1 MNQKGKKAVASLE
14 VRVGDHA
21 KLAPSQ
27 KGFQEGD
34 MHDSGVACSKKT
46 QVVLQSSPR
55 FVVLGSESPCF
66 VYVIHHHTS
75 VWTQWN
81 QIPAFGQ
88 NLSFRSSSKGLLG
101 PAVLGKQFTKVLIH
115 SNRRIAAL
123 APFFAFSHPHFCGL
137 RLLLYFSV
145 GQSLTHQDLGSWVQ
159 KDLTKICSRISYFD
173 PSTSGHWLSEW
184 KLQSRFALA
193 TRGQLEVAWFW

>member
-1 MNQKGKKAVASLE
+1 
-14 VRVGDHA
+14 
-21 KLAPSQ
+21 
-27 KGFQEGD
+27 
-34 MHDSGVACSKKT
+34 
-46 QVVLQSSPR
+46 
-55 FVVLGSESPCF
+55 
-66 VYVIHHHTS
+66 
-75 VWTQWN
+75 
-81 QIPAFGQ
+81 
-88 NLSFRSSSKGLLG
+88 LSFRSSSKGLLG

-115 SNRRIAAL
+115 SNRRIAL